1 MKMKR
6 RIGLLLCCLAVMGM
20 ISASVIPVQAAER
33 AVCKHPHFMIVYD
46 AVYRSFSRADGHYN
60 EQGTEYI
67 CADCRYTYWTNLH
80 EVKMGDHEWKTIEIP
95 GTDQNGDPILRK
107 RCRICNATKP
117 Y

>member
-6 RIGLLLCCLAVMGM
+6 RIGLLLCCLAIMGM
-20 ISASVIPVQAAER
+20 FSASVIPVRAEAR
-33 AVCKHPHFMIVYD
+33 MGCHHPHFMIVYD
-46 AVYRSFSRADGHYN
+46 AVYRSFSRADGHYK

-80 EVKMGDHEWKTIEIP
+80 EVKMGDHEWILFKVP
-95 GTDQNGDPILRK
+95 GTDDNGNEIWRY
-107 RCRICNATKP
+107 RCDICGATKP